1 LKDKKPQKNWLNKT
15 VQWKLIVK
23 AMAEELHRSSGYT
36 LNGNKKLNKHM
47 KKFKIKH
54 GLIK

>member
-1 LKDKKPQKNWLNKT
+1 
-15 VQWKLIVK
+15 
-23 AMAEELHRSSGYT
+23 MAEELHRSSGYT